1 MPEDLKVSQI
11 GSSPLPPPFRG
22 LHPPWVRKHCQIIFG
37 CYFRKS
43 SIPYNSVRKLMLTF
57 LTSIC
62 DPLQCRTVC
71 LEHKKRWFSIWD
83 SFSLDFINWCALQN
97 LVKKIR
103 HFAWRTTGE
112 TRASCQLETDTGI
125 KCALDS
131 YYLENWWNTC
141 ELPARNRYRYK
152 MRARQLLPWKLVN
165 HRFMRLANCATHIRT
180 KNGGE
185 SWEAI
190 LSDKITHFVQN
201 VPVNLSKDWMAWVS
215 TSWHA
220 NSKAN
225 NCIKR
230 PAHQTFHLECSRESC
245 LARDV
250 WPSPSVVP
258 VL

>member
-1 MPEDLKVSQI
+1 MPKDLKVSQI

-62 DPLQCRTVC
+62 DPLQGRTVC

-131 YYLENWWNTC
+131 YYLENWWTTDSWGLQIVRHIS
-141 ELPARNRYRYK
+141 EQK
-152 MRARQLLPWKLVN
+152 M
-165 HRFMRLANCATHIRT
+165 
-180 KNGGE
+180 
-185 SWEAI
+185 EA
-190 LSDKITHFVQN
+190 
-201 VPVNLSKDWMAWVS
+201 
-215 TSWHA
+215 
-220 NSKAN
+220 
-225 NCIKR
+225 
-230 PAHQTFHLECSRESC
+230 SRERQHFQIKLHILC
-245 LARDV
+245 KMYLWILARTG
-250 WPSPSVVP
+250 WPECQHHDMPTAKRTTASNGQHTKRFTWSVHENL
-258 VL
+258 VLHVMSDRVRV